1 MADSLKISIPGTP
14 GGLVGPS
21 LSRWD
26 CCLGLPLPRGRVL
39 GAGLLN
45 TIGLEG
51 GGVVTTV
58 NLTGV
63 EEVVRLVTGAAVV
76 VVGVFSVNLI
86 VRLGVDGGGRAV
98 VRRMLPET
106 DGPGLPLLTS
116 ASSFTPPSPWSTL
129 SPKLVAECPAPN
141 LVKLKETVLPG
152 ILGMMLRGSVW
163 SAASRAP
170 DPLPPAAAP
179 TPAGWRENP
188 RTLDSGSWDK
198 LFCSI

>member
-1 MADSLKISIPGTP
+1 MAESLKISIPGTP
-14 GGLVGPS
+14 GGRVGPS
-21 LSRWD
+21 RSRCD
-26 CCLGLPLPRGRVL
+26 CCLGLPLPLGRVL
-39 GAGLLN
+39 GPGLLN

-63 EEVVRLVTGAAVV
+63 EEVVVTEAAVV
-76 VVGVFSVNLI
+76 GVGVFSVNLI
-86 VRLGVDGGGRAV
+86 VLLGVDGGGRAV

-106 DGPGLPLLTS
+106 DGPRLPLLTS
-116 ASSFTPPSPWSTL
+116 ASSFTLPSPWSTL

-152 ILGMMLRGSVW
+152 ILGMMLRGSLG

-170 DPLPPAAAP
+170 DPPLPSAAAP
-179 TPAGWRENP
+179 TPAG
-188 RTLDSGSWDK
+188 
-198 LFCSI
+198 